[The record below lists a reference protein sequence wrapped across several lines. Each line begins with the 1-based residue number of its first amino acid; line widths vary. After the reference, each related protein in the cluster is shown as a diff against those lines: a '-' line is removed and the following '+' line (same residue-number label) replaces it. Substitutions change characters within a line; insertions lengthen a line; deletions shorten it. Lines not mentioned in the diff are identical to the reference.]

1 MFITFTDSR
10 RDIVKMAMEEK
21 VIGVF
26 ITILLAGILLPIALG
41 TIFSANTTGWDA
53 NTVTIFELLP
63 IISVVAIILVLVYAY
78 YTRGG

>member
-1 MFITFTDSR
+1 MG
-10 RDIVKMAMEEK
+10 MEEK

-26 ITILLAGILLPIALG
+26 ITILLAGILLPISLG

-63 IISVVAIILVLVYAY
+63 IISVVAVILILVYAY